1 MKTLAQIRAANALAH
16 RDRIAAGQAEGD
28 VLSGFPMLIKQ
39 DGLLAALALAVELKE
54 CRQPDR
60 VDPRFLVRR
69 RVGNQEQAFERKH
82 KGEFS
87 IAQALAQHLQHN
99 RPDGRIAITEA
110 QDADALVAE
119 LSGADSSKLRRAT
132 AEAVAFLNF
141 LKRFVA

>member
-39 DGLLAALALAVELKE
+39 DGLLAALALAVEVKE

-69 RVGNQEQAFERKH
+69 RVGDREQVFERKH
-82 KGEFS
+82 RGEFS
-87 IAQALAQHLQHN
+87 IAEAIAHHLRYN
-99 RPDGRIAITEA
+99 RPDGRIAVSEA
-110 QDADALVAE
+110 QDPDALVAE
-119 LSGADSSKLRRAT
+119 LSGVDSSKLRRAT
-132 AEAVAFLNF
+132 AEAVGFLNF
-141 LKRFVA
+141 LKRFAA

>member
-39 DGLLAALALAVELKE
+39 DGLLAAIALAVEIKE

-60 VDPRFLVRR
+60 VDARFLVRR
-69 RVGNQEQAFERKH
+69 RVGNQEQVFERKH

-87 IAQALAQHLQHN
+87 IAEAIAQHLRFNQ
-99 RPDGRIAITEA
+99 PDGRISVTEA
-110 QDADALVAE
+110 RDPDGLVAE
-119 LSGADSSKLRRAT
+119 LSGVDVSKLRRAT
-132 AEAVAFLNF
+132 AETLAFLNY